1 MADTRNE
8 ILDRACELYLEEGL
22 DGFSMRELAR
32 RVGVTAP
39 ALYRHFDS
47 REGVL
52 LEVVNEAYRTL
63 TRYLHR
69 ALEGA
74 TPRERFR
81 MAGDAYM
88 EFALDQPRMYQ
99 VLYAVPDMLGVQQLP
114 EETAAHA
121 CAIGQFWN
129 DRVRESMDAGLLRGD
144 LEAEDVS
151 TTLWAHAHGIL
162 SLFFR
167 GMLASDPDELRRIY
181 RESNRRILGGLGAPG
196 VDWSAGPEAAAG
208 LAETGTGGAA

>member
-1 MADTRNE
+1 MGDTREE
-8 ILDRACELYLEEGL
+8 ILDRACELCLSEGL
-22 DGFSMRELAR
+22 EGFSMRELAR

-47 REGVL
+47 RDHVL

-74 TPRERFR
+74 TPEERFR
-81 MAGDAYM
+81 MAGSAYLD
-88 EFALDQPRMYQ
+88 FALDQPRMYQ
-99 VLYAVPDMLGVQQLP
+99 VLYAAPDVLGVRDLP

-129 DRVRESMDAGLLRGD
+129 DRVRECMETGVLRADLDA
-144 LEAEDVS
+144 ADVS
-151 TTLWAHAHGIL
+151 TTLWAHAHGLL

-167 GMLASDPDELRRIY
+167 GMLAADPGELRHIY
-181 RESNRRILGGLGAPG
+181 RTSNERILGGLGIPAG
-196 VDWSAGPEAAAG
+196 SGASAARHGAAV
-208 LAETGTGGAA
+208 AETGSVDPP